1 MADILDLAV
10 ESVDRQIVISDPQIK
25 SIYDGIVMTREILQ
39 KVFDR
44 NGLVVISPEGQR
56 FDPNLHDAVFQVRKE
71 MVCFGIK

>member
-10 ESVDRQIVISDPQIK
+10 ESVDRQIVISNPQIK